1 MTSARAT
8 TVGELL
14 GRHEQLLRRGVDA
27 AHTFDDWLS
36 IARGKGNHKDIDS
49 AELATNVA
57 VLRQAAI
64 KALAARGLPANTP
77 ILDDLEGEIA
87 VYATSNPNRGL
98 ARSKANRVVDALL
111 RKVENQEEP
120 SEETLEA
127 MNDAESGIGLLPVNL
142 DEDLYGQLHQRRKF
156 NGGPCRPKTARN

>member
-1 MTSARAT
+1 MPSARVT

-14 GRHEQLLRRGVDA
+14 GRHEQLLRGGVDA

-36 IARGKGNHKDIDS
+36 IARGKGNQKDIDS

-87 VYATSNPNRGL
+87 VHATSDPDRKL
-98 ARSKANRVVDALL
+98 ASAGANRVVDALL

-120 SEETLEA
+120 SEETSEA
-127 MNDAESGIGLLPVNL
+127 MNDADSGIGLLPVNL
-142 DEDLYGQLHQRRKF
+142 EEDLYDKLHPGKEPKSGLR
-156 NGGPCRPKTARN
+156 RPKTAQG